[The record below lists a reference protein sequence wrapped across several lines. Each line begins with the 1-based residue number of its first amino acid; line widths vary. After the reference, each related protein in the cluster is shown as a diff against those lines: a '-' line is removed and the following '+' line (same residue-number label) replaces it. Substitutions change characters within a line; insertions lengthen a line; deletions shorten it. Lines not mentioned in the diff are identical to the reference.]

1 MERLKPGF
9 LPVDIFFY
17 DSVLPALTV
26 VQGDTGLRGYA
37 ARFFGADGR
46 MVEKGE
52 GLTARLYAVNPE
64 KPSEAFYMEGVYQE
78 GVWLLEVPVEAISKA
93 GRVILQAVLFE
104 GTSEMIQTRASTVE
118 VGLSIAQ
125 GGTAGHSVR
134 VDFDKVDQMLEE
146 AKKVLADTTAKAQEA
161 KDYADRGN
169 QDLATLEA
177 GEAGRVEA
185 ERKRASDYEAF
196 SSEGKRTVESLKAQD
211 SHYRQEIGAIESQE
225 AERVQA
231 EETRK
236 SQEASRVSAESARAT
251 QEEARSSE
259 EAKRAQA
266 ESARD
271 KAESL
276 RASQEAE
283 RERAES
289 ARESSE
295 GSRSRQE
302 AERQESERIRE
313 NQEAGRVEA
322 EKARKSTFEGWDK
335 TMQGILP
342 DGTSDRAGV
351 VKVSG
356 ISGETAPYTVP
367 SMGALADGLAKAGK
381 VKSVNGQTGDVV
393 IREYD
398 DSGIK
403 SRVTALEQR
412 EDKDTT
418 YPLATTSQDGLL
430 SAADKGK
437 LDGLSGALGAK
448 ADKGHSHDDRYYTEN
463 EVDDKLADKAGTGHT
478 HDDRYYTEAEVDSKL
493 SSHTHSEYQT
503 QAQVKAQIDQKFVLC
518 TSLDDAKSKQSSG
531 SYPVGTIFLIKK
543 EG

>member
-1 MERLKPGF
+1 MMERLKPGF

-46 MVEKGE
+46 MVEKGTS
-52 GLTARLYAVNPE
+52 LTARLYAVNPE
-64 KPSEAFYMEGVYQE
+64 KPSEAFYMEGTYQE

-93 GRVILQAVLFE
+93 GRVILQAVLLE

-125 GGTAGHSVR
+125 GGTVGHSVR
-134 VDFDKVDQMLEE
+134 VDFDKVDRMLEE

-169 QDLATLEA
+169 RDLATLEA
-177 GEAGRVEA
+177 GEASRVEA

-196 SSEGKRTVESLKAQD
+196 STEGKKTVESLKAQD
-211 SHYRQEIGAIESQE
+211 DHYRQEIGTIEAQE

-231 EETRK
+231 EEARK
-236 SQEASRVSAESARAT
+236 RQETGRVNAESARASK
-251 QEEARSSE
+251 EEARSSAE
-259 EAKRAQA
+259 SKRVQA
-266 ESARD
+266 ESARA

-283 RERAES
+283 RQKAES
-289 ARESSE
+289 ARASAE

-302 AERQESERIRE
+302 ADRQESERIRE
-313 NQEAGRVEA
+313 SQEAGRVEA
-322 EKARKSTFEGWDK
+322 ERARKTTFEGWDK
-335 TMQGILP
+335 TMQGIIP
-342 DGTSDRAGV
+342 DATSDRAGV

-356 ISGETAPYTVP
+356 TSTESAPYTVP
-367 SMGALADGLAKAGK
+367 SIGALADGLAKAGK

-393 IREYD
+393 VPAYD
-398 DSGIK
+398 DSSIK
-403 SRVTALEQR
+403 RRVTALEQR

-430 SAADKGK
+430 SAADKAH
-437 LDGLSGALGAK
+437 LDEL
-448 ADKGHSHDDRYYTEN
+448 KGHTHDDRYYTES
-463 EVDDKLADKAGTGHT
+463 EIDSMLAGKAGTGHT
-478 HDDRYYTEAEVDSKL
+478 HDDRYYTESEIDSKL
-493 SSHTHSEYQT
+493 SSHTHSQYQT
-503 QAQVKAQIDQKFVLC
+503 QAQVKAQVDQKFVLC
-518 TSLDDAKSKQSSG
+518 TSLDDAKSKQFSG

>member
-1 MERLKPGF
+1 MEGLKPGF

-26 VQGDTGLRGYA
+26 IQGDTGLRGYA

-52 GLTARLYAVNPE
+52 SLTARLYAVNPE
-64 KPSEAFYMEGVYQE
+64 KPSEAFYQEGTYQE

-93 GRVILQAVLFE
+93 GRVILQAVLLE

-169 QDLATLEA
+169 RDLAALEA

-185 ERKRASDYEAF
+185 ERKRASDYAAF
-196 SSEGKRTVESLKAQD
+196 SSEGKKTVDSLKAQD
-211 SHYRQEIGAIESQE
+211 THYRQEIGAIESQE
-225 AERVQA
+225 AIRVQA
-231 EETRK
+231 EEARK
-236 SQEASRVSAESARAT
+236 RQEANRVGAEKTRAT
-251 QEEARSSE
+251 QEEARSSA
-259 EAKRAQA
+259 EAKRVQA
-266 ESARD
+266 ESARA
-271 KAESL
+271 KVESL
-276 RASQEAE
+276 RVSQEAE

-289 ARESSE
+289 TRESSE

-302 AERQESERIRE
+302 ADRAESERIRE
-313 NQEAGRVEA
+313 SQEAGRVEA
-322 EKARKSTFEGWDK
+322 EKDRKTTFEGWSEA
-335 TMQGILP
+335 MQGVFP
-342 DGTSDRAGV
+342 DATSEQAGA
-351 VKVSG
+351 VKVQG
-356 ISGETAPYTVP
+356 QAGEVAPYMVP
-367 SMGALADGLAKAGK
+367 SMGTFTDGLAKAGK
-381 VKSVNGQTGDVV
+381 VKSVNGKTGDVV
-393 IREYD
+393 IPEYD
-398 DSGIK
+398 DSTLK

-418 YPLATTSQDGLL
+418 YPLATATEDGLL
-430 SAADKGK
+430 SASDKGK
-437 LDGLSGALGAK
+437 LDGLSEALGAK
-448 ADKGHSHDDRYYTEN
+448 ADKGH
-463 EVDDKLADKAGTGHT
+463 
-478 HDDRYYTEAEVDSKL
+478 
-493 SSHTHSEYQT
+493 THSQYQT
-503 QAQVKAQIDQKFVLC
+503 QAQVKAQVDQKFILC
-518 TSLDDAKSKQSSG
+518 TSLDDAKSKQMSG